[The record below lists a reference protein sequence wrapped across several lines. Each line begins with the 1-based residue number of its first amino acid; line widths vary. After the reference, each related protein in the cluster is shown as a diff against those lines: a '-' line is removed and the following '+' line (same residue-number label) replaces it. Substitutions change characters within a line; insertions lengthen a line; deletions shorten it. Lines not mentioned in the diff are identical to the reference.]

1 MRTLNLGIL
10 AHVDAGKTSLTE
22 RLLQAAGVI
31 EEVGSVD
38 AGSTRTDTLDLERR
52 RGITIKSA
60 VVSFTLGD
68 TTVNLI
74 DTPGHPDF
82 IAEVER
88 VLNLL
93 DGAVLVVSA
102 VEGVQAQTR
111 VLFRALRRLGVPT
124 LVFVNKI
131 DRAGARYRS
140 LLDDLTA
147 KLDSA
152 VVAMDTVDGL
162 GTPEAASRPR
172 PEDAALAEDVLEAL
186 LDDTLLNDY
195 LAAQDRAARTRDTPA
210 RDGAAGRG
218 LTSDGPLGSAVAG
231 GVSHGPHDAVRK
243 AFEERTRRARA
254 HPVHFGSAITGA
266 GIAGL
271 VDGIRRYLPGSTG
284 DEAGPLSGTVFKVD
298 RGPAGERIAYARL
311 FSGAV
316 GLRDRVTVGDGRE
329 AKVTAIS
336 VFEDGTDR
344 PSHRVEAGR
353 IAKFRGLGE
362 VRIGDAI
369 GRPPKLRTE
378 HFAPPALA
386 TVVVPARESDRPAL
400 HTALSQL
407 AEQDPLIGLRHDET
421 RRELSVS
428 LYGEVQK
435 EVIGATLAEEYGL
448 DVAFRE
454 STVVCVERPVGAG
467 AAVEYIAKPP
477 NPFLA
482 TVGLRIEPS
491 AAPGVDFRLGV
502 ELGSMPFAFFKA
514 VEETVHET
522 LREGLHGWQVEHATV
537 VMTHSG
543 YWARQSSA
551 HGGFDKSMSSTAG
564 DFRGLVPLV
573 LMAALREAGTVVC
586 EPLHR
591 FRIELPA
598 DDLSG
603 VLAALAKVRA
613 VPGPP
618 EVRGGHCLLE
628 GTIPA
633 GAVHGL
639 GRRLPGLTAGE
650 GVLESAFERHEPV
663 SGPVPTRPRTDA
675 NPLDRD
681 AYLLSVL
688 RRVST

>member
-60 VVSFTLGD
+60 VVSFALGD
-68 TTVNLI
+68 TAVNLI

-88 VLNLL
+88 VLGLL

-131 DRAGARYRS
+131 DRSGARGAP
-140 LLDDLTA
+140 LLAELA
-147 KLDSA
+147 ARLDPA
-152 VVAMDTVDGL
+152 VIAMDAPSGL
-162 GTPEAASRPR
+162 GTPAASSAPRPR
-172 PEDAALAEDVLEAL
+172 DRPYLDDLVEALADLDEDLVLDYLGAPAGLAPALGGPRLDAALA
-186 LDDTLLNDY
+186 
-195 LAAQDRAARTRDTPA
+195 AQ
-210 RDGAAGRG
+210 
-218 LTSDGPLGSAVAG
+218 VA
-231 GVSHGPHDAVRK
+231 
-243 AFEERTRRARA
+243 RARA

-266 GIAGL
+266 GVEGL
-271 VDGIRRYLPGSTG
+271 IGGIRRFLPGSSG
-284 DEAGPLSGTVFKVD
+284 DAAGPLSGTVFKIE

-311 FSGAV
+311 FSGSVAV
-316 GLRDRVTVGDGRE
+316 RDRIDVGGRE
-329 AKVTAIS
+329 AKVTALS
-336 VFEDGTDR
+336 VFADGADR
-344 PSHRVEAGR
+344 PGGRVEAGR
-353 IAKFRGLGE
+353 IARFWGLGE
-362 VRIGDAI
+362 VRIGDPI
-369 GRPPKLRTE
+369 GRPPGRRVE
-378 HFAPPALA
+378 RFAPPTLE

-400 HTALSQL
+400 HAALTQL
-407 AEQDPLIGLRHDET
+407 AEQDPLIGLRQDEE

-435 EVIGATLAEEYGL
+435 EVIGATLAEEHGL

-454 STVVCVERPVGAG
+454 STVICVERPIGAG
-467 AAVEYIAKPP
+467 AAAETIAKAP

-482 TVGLRIEPS
+482 TVGLRIEPTPGS
-491 AAPGVDFRLGV
+491 GVDFRLGV
-502 ELGSMPFAFFKA
+502 ELGSMPLAFFKA

-522 LREGLHGWQVEHATV
+522 LGQGLHGWQVEGCAVT
-537 VMTHSG
+537 MTHSG

-551 HGGFDKSMSSTAG
+551 HGGFDKAMSSTAG
-564 DFRGLVPLV
+564 DFRSLVPLV
-573 LMAALREAGTVVC
+573 LAEALREAGTVVC

-591 FRIELPA
+591 FRIELPGA
-598 DDLSG
+598 DLGG
-603 VLAALAKVRA
+603 VLAALVKLRA

-618 EVRGGHCLLE
+618 EHRGDRCVLE
-628 GTIPA
+628 GTVPA
-633 GAVHGL
+633 AAVHGL
-639 GRRLPGLTAGE
+639 GQRLPGLTSGE

-663 SGPVPTRPRTDA
+663 TGPVPSRARTDA
-675 NPLDRD
+675 NPLDREG
-681 AYLLSVL
+681 YLLALSRAVG
-688 RRVST
+688 R

>member
-22 RLLQAAGVI
+22 RLLQAAGI
-31 EEVGSVD
+31 IDEVGSVD

-60 VVSFTLGD
+60 VVSFALGG
-68 TTVNLI
+68 TAVNLI

-111 VLFRALRRLGVPT
+111 VLYRALRRLGVPT

-131 DRAGARYRS
+131 DRTGARTDALVR
-140 LLDDLTA
+140 DLAA
-147 KLDSA
+147 KLDPA
-152 VVAMDTVDGL
+152 MVAMDTVTGL
-162 GTPEAASRPR
+162 GTPAAASRPR
-172 PEDAALAEDVLEAL
+172 ERDTAFDEDLLEAL
-186 LDDTLLNDY
+186 LDDELLDAY
-195 LAAQDRAARTRDTPA
+195 LAPADAAMKRSGMSHVAHDAALASAFAAR
-210 RDGAAGRG
+210 
-218 LTSDGPLGSAVAG
+218 VAQ
-231 GVSHGPHDAVRK
+231 AQ
-243 AFEERTRRARA
+243 A

-266 GIAGL
+266 GIANL
-271 VDGIRRYLPGSTG
+271 VEGIRRFLPGSEG
-284 DEAGPLSGTVFKVD
+284 DPDGPLSGTVFKVE

-311 FSGAV
+311 FSGTVAV
-316 GLRDRVTVGDGRE
+316 RDRIHVGDGRE
-329 AKVTAIS
+329 AKVTGIS
-336 VFEDGTDR
+336 VFEDGADR
-344 PSHRVEAGR
+344 PRPRAESGR
-353 IAKFRGLGE
+353 IVKLGGLGE

-369 GRPPKLRTE
+369 GQPPKLRTE
-378 HFAPPALA
+378 HFLRPALE
-386 TVVVPARESDRPAL
+386 TVVAPADEQDRPAL
-400 HTALSQL
+400 HAALTQL
-407 AEQDPLIGLRHDET
+407 AEQDPLIGLRHDEA

-435 EVIGATLAEEYGL
+435 EVIGATLAEEHGL
-448 DVAFRE
+448 EVDFRE
-454 STVVCVERPVGAG
+454 STVICVERVAGAG
-467 AAVEYIAKPP
+467 AAAEFIAKAP

-482 TVGLRIEPS
+482 TVGLRVEPTT
-491 AAPGVDFRLGV
+491 GRGIDFRLGV

-514 VEETVHET
+514 VEETVHDA
-522 LREGLHGWQVEHATV
+522 LREGLHGWQVEGAAVT
-537 VMTHSG
+537 MTHSG

-564 DFRGLVPLV
+564 DFRNLVPLV

-598 DDLSG
+598 ADLGG
-603 VLAALAKVRA
+603 VLAALAKLRA
-613 VPGPP
+613 VPEPP
-618 EVRGGHCLLE
+618 ELGGGRCILE

-639 GRRLPGLTAGE
+639 GQRLPGLTSGE
-650 GVLESAFERHEPV
+650 GVLESVFERHEPV
-663 SGPVPTRPRTDA
+663 SSGLVPSRPRTGA

-681 AYLLSVL
+681 AYLLAVA
-688 RRVST
+688 RRVTGN